1 MFFIPL
7 YSKNKNM
14 NKYSFLN
21 DDLYKFSM
29 LNVVLQ
35 LFPNYKVRY
44 KFINRGKTIW
54 PKGMAERLRER
65 IIELS
70 ERSILTKNE
79 EEYLNNIRYFN
90 PFFIWYLFNYRFD
103 PNEVHIT
110 DNINDS
116 YIEGYW
122 RTTILWE
129 CRILSMISE
138 LYYEMTGQKL
148 PDRNVLTK
156 INMSKGWELY
166 KNDIKF
172 ADFGTRRRFSF
183 DNHDYVIEDLM
194 KSAQKS
200 LVGTSNVYFAKKYG
214 ITPIGT
220 MAHEFPMMISTL
232 YGFHEANKKALDAW
246 ISVYHG
252 DLGIALPD
260 TWSTGVFL
268 KDFNTYYGK
277 LFDGLR
283 QDSGNAIE
291 IGHKILNHYKS
302 LNLDEHIIKS
312 KTIVFSDNLNSI
324 QKILDIENEF
334 KGKIRTSYGIGT
346 WFTNDIPG
354 VKPLNMVIK
363 ISDVLVENEWIP
375 TVKLSDD
382 RGKYTG
388 DVETIELAKKVFH
401 IK

>member
-1 MFFIPL
+1 M
-7 YSKNKNM
+7 K
-14 NKYSFLN
+14 KYSFLD
-21 DDLYKFSM
+21 DDLYKFSQQ
-29 LNVVLQ
+29 NVVLQ

-54 PKGMAERLRER
+54 PEGMSQKLRER
-65 IIELS
+65 IIRLS
-70 ERSILTKNE
+70 EEAILTKEE
-79 EEYLNNIRYFN
+79 EEYLNKIRYYN
-90 PFFIWYLFNYRFD
+90 PFFIWYLSVYRFD

-110 DNINDS
+110 DNIDDS

-122 RTTILWE
+122 RNTILWE

-148 PDRNVLTK
+148 PDRSVLTK
-156 INMSKGWELY
+156 INMNKGWELY
-166 KNDIKF
+166 QNDIKF

-194 KSAQKS
+194 KSAQKC